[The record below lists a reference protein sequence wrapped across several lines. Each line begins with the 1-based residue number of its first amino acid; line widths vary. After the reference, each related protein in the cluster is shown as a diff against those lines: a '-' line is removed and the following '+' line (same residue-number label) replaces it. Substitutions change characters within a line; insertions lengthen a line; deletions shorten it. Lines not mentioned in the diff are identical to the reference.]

1 MTIDLHQ
8 RPIVIT
14 GGGSGIGAATAV
26 ACAAAGMP
34 VVLAGR
40 RLETLESVR
49 TRIEADGGHAA
60 VISLDVTDIAHA
72 ARVLDFATEQF
83 GVPWAVF
90 ANAGRGLD
98 RPAHRTTD
106 EEMRAIFEVNY
117 FAAHRLLSQAA
128 ARMIA
133 GGHGGHLLASA
144 SCVSKFAPPYHG
156 AYAATKASIDLLC
169 QAMRLELSP
178 LGIYVSTVHPITTI
192 TDFFDESAR
201 VSGRSEHSCGLHH
214 TPRLLQQKPERVAKA
229 IVKCLRHP
237 RPEVWTST
245 LVRMVSA
252 VRTVM
257 PKLMDRQFRR
267 MVDIT
272 RTQESGDSEGDS
284 GGEGG
289 SGRTSIDHPAS
300 VGSTID
306 NADR

>member
-40 RLETLESVR
+40 PLETLESVR
-49 TRIEADGGHAA
+49 ACIEADGGHAA

-133 GGHGGHLLASA
+133 GGHGGHLRG
-144 SCVSKFAPPYHG
+144 P
-156 AYAATKASIDLLC
+156 
-169 QAMRLELSP
+169 
-178 LGIYVSTVHPITTI
+178 
-192 TDFFDESAR
+192 
-201 VSGRSEHSCGLHH
+201 
-214 TPRLLQQKPERVAKA
+214 
-229 IVKCLRHP
+229 
-237 RPEVWTST
+237 
-245 LVRMVSA
+245 VRRA
-252 VRTVM
+252 H
-257 PKLMDRQFRR
+257 L
-267 MVDIT
+267 
-272 RTQESGDSEGDS
+272 
-284 GGEGG
+284 
-289 SGRTSIDHPAS
+289 
-300 VGSTID
+300 
-306 NADR
+306 